1 MAKTGDKQCTALLS
15 GLGFKS
21 EGRQTWTHW
30 RWASPQEDKG
40 PPPRATG
47 SNRLVMPWSIE
58 SFELAER
65 KGGLAVHRIAA
76 CLDRQA
82 FRSNLGILTKR
93 YFGVRTTSEIV
104 EGRDGELWCLF
115 EFQRPGSRDRDGG
128 HETVREDA
136 SPFGQLPYGTGGF
149 CVRFAADGLALSVI
163 VSGFFGIGY
172 LPGDFQLL
180 PLRYIRDALG
190 LRQPE
195 AVVGEFHAASV
206 YEWTLPVYLPVLALL
221 ARGANH
227 NAVVALGAQLGVAK
241 PMADTVLIREADALR
256 VVAPADEGA
265 LAAHDLP
272 MEKASLCRVPVEV
285 LEARERVARYRE
297 IDASILAGKASRAF
311 ELLSVALQNA
321 PDSLYLMRRLALLG
335 LGSRRERLP
344 SFVEAALAAEP
355 DHELFLSYATA
366 LALDANDPHIVL
378 DRLSRLGARLTRQI
392 PGADQLKAF
401 DVVLPELLGDAW
413 LAEDPGKAEDCY
425 HRIIERRGDLPRLLR
440 KLIHVARATRRPE
453 VEVGLLNRLSRV
465 ERRKIEV
472 AKIHLRHA
480 ELRRA
485 HATGR
490 DEALELALKAL
501 RLDRSEGRAAVLAS
515 ELLVEKGKPE
525 EAIQL
530 LDGLL
535 KDGAVALT
543 QKTRARL
550 YAELARVWEKHLGR
564 PDLAETRYEQAIEHD
579 SGDVAVLKSLETI
592 YRQRRDLEKLAWL
605 LEIQFDAFEALLQ
618 GDQMRATFEEL
629 ATLYRGLL
637 SRPTRAY
644 ELYQR
649 LLANV
654 ATSPEEIDRILAW
667 RDVEIDW
674 RDLYNRLA
682 IKLPSLS
689 RGEHRAQYLCRLAE
703 LCRERLDDAPA
714 AQRHLLS
721 ALEDGWIDANGFR
734 FLVETLGAA
743 SDYAQLASC
752 YELRIDQV
760 GPALRRELLLEML
773 QIPQVLTDARR
784 DQIALAAY
792 LLDPSQQGVIHQR
805 FRRYQQLDDVDG
817 LRKLIA
823 LLLSEKGVPAVS
835 RSLWMRAAVEA
846 AAAFEAESRFALMDE
861 LFRKL
866 LEAGEDERATLG
878 DAITSL
884 RDSKDSGRLY
894 YFVTRLLKIGVLP
907 PLDERAVLR
916 LLSGHDLDLA
926 LYHQLMSLGST
937 KPEVAAV
944 HARTAAALYAKRDK
958 QEANTEAM
966 LARLC
971 TLVPCAEDD
980 LVQLTHL
987 VGMTGNYAAMARALQ
1002 KQADFEDEKGRKFR
1016 LLDQLAQTY
1025 WKKMK
1030 DYGRARLTYVLAIKL
1045 APEPTRIK
1053 LLLAQIAGDAGDAKA
1068 ERKALADFLLD
1079 PQCVSDTL
1087 AMTAAVGR
1095 LVRLGEDRRIVQR
1108 LVSPHVEHAMQLGQ
1122 SELAGRVAQT
1132 LIDSDAASTDVF
1144 RIAFRAAV
1152 AVRNDRRAKLCWWN
1166 GLASVSDKA
1175 RAKAFMAETRQLLDR
1190 EGRKDLLIDCYQEAL
1205 EHRIGD
1211 RLGPKIKREI
1221 LIQYGALL
1229 FDSDA
1234 RRDRALSIYVEAYRG
1249 DPEDNRT
1256 WMPLYFLLLEFGS
1269 PLERLRHLTEIISK
1283 LELDPRPLKAFPIT
1297 IESLQAE
1304 LKELEA
1310 QLKEGA
1316 PSKAGEGD
1324 RGGDEDA
1331 GLPALPGDVRAGIS
1345 AQLAADADAPERF
1358 GAELADG
1365 DALPAVAGEM
1375 PGFGAPQARL
1385 SGGSGLSAVPP
1396 SGLRRALPPPPPPP
1410 PAGAIRGRYFTV
1422 VDGKVEPDAD
1432 DPVRPTPEQEGA
1444 GSGLGAQES
1453 PQGAGP
1459 VPGLLDAYEAK
1470 ATLSGS
1476 LELGLGIVDFGVQ
1489 PPTQERIVVPGAT
1502 REAGAAPSGLSI
1514 DLEALSV
1521 PGEVRGASPLEAGVL
1536 AFDLAGGHAAVA
1548 AGGFE
1553 RDQGSEVWVGA
1564 VSDGAAQPSLPLA
1577 MPEPGYGAALAARG
1591 DFLPAIDS
1599 PSPAGLAQPQ
1609 SEPSPPSPGSFAIDE
1624 ASAVLD
1630 IGLAGAMPAPASDAG
1645 LSLGSGG
1652 LLDIGALTDA
1662 PVSSVDLAMAIEAP
1676 MEEPAA
1682 VSMALA
1688 GASAAEPAPFQPA
1701 PLAPAMPAPAPAVV
1715 PSALDIENER
1725 TSVVPPIEV
1734 RAAPKPP
1741 AEPPAFS
1748 RGMPSAVHAEDTSQQ
1763 ADSGDS
1769 GINNRAAGLF
1779 AGIEGGQDDVSDW
1792 RAAVNKGDFNSD
1804 LTSRLVTQAFASE
1817 IEKHLAIQ
1825 AVALVAGNCDQLN
1838 SWHWR
1843 VWRKPDE
1850 YGYRISATERFP
1862 EELKA
1867 PALDSS
1873 LMKLVAA
1880 MGAILAK
1887 AYRQRFTLEHIG
1899 KRLEMQVPALE
1910 KLRKPM
1916 DWNGGLLKEIGM
1928 PLLANRINS
1937 KAFRAYNLA
1946 GLEHEIFYEGAA
1958 RSFYIDETYFRKV
1971 PPSHLFHRLSG
1982 MMWAVHARYFVPL
1995 ALHPHKQFLPVM
2007 QEAHQNFGSHGLSR
2021 LRSRLAGKTRL
2032 SKVFAEADTR
2042 EIRSLYEKTGMP
2054 TEEQIA
2060 QLWEAMRMHLHRVQI
2075 AETLDIVGVFESILD
2090 KDLLKPGV
2098 VRHSEI
2104 YELSPMSKPLIEFVT
2119 KLKI

>member
-1 MAKTGDKQCTALLS
+1 VAKTGDKQCAALLG
-15 GLGFKS
+15 GLGFKG

-30 RWASPQEDKG
+30 KWTSPQDKG
-40 PPPRATG
+40 PLPRGAG

-65 KGGLAVHRIAA
+65 KGGLAVHRIDA
-76 CLDRQA
+76 CLDRGA
-82 FRSNLGILTKR
+82 LRSNLGILTKR

-115 EFQRPGSRDRDGG
+115 EFQRPGSRDRDASN
-128 HETVREDA
+128 ETVREDA
-136 SPFGQLPYGTGGF
+136 SPFGQLPYGIGGF
-149 CVRFAADGLALSVI
+149 CVRFAADGLSMSVI

-172 LPGDFQLL
+172 LPGDFPQL
-180 PLRYIRDALG
+180 PLRYVRDALG

-195 AVVGEFHAASV
+195 AVAFEFHAASV

-221 ARGANH
+221 AKGANH

-256 VVAPADEGA
+256 VVAPADERA
-265 LAAHDLP
+265 LAARDLP

-297 IDASILAGKASRAF
+297 IDLSILAGKASRAL
-311 ELLSVALQNA
+311 ELLSSALQSA
-321 PDSLYLMRRLALLG
+321 PDSLYLMRRFALLG
-335 LGSRRERLP
+335 LCARRERLP

-366 LALDANDPHIVL
+366 LALDANDPRITL
-378 DRLSRLGARLTRQI
+378 ERLSRLGARLTRQI
-392 PGADQLKAF
+392 PGADQIGTF

-413 LAEDPGKAEDCY
+413 LAEDPSKAEDCY

-440 KLIHVARATRRPE
+440 KLIHVARTTRRPE

-465 ERRKIEV
+465 ERRKVEV

-535 KDGAVALT
+535 KDGAVALP

-550 YAELARVWEKHLGR
+550 YAELARVWERHLGR

-579 SGDVAVLKSLETI
+579 SGDVAVLKSLEAI
-592 YRQRRDLEKLAWL
+592 YRQRRDIEKLAWL
-605 LEIQFDAFEALLQ
+605 LEIQFDAFEALLL

-629 ATLYRGLL
+629 AALYRGVLG
-637 SRPTRAY
+637 RPSRAY

-667 RDVEIDW
+667 RDVDIDW
-674 RDLYNRLA
+674 RDLYNRLVL
-682 IKLPSLS
+682 KLPSLP

-721 ALEDGWIDANGFR
+721 ALEDGFVDTFGFR

-743 SDYAQLASC
+743 GDYAQLASC
-752 YELRIDQV
+752 YELRVEQV
-760 GPALRRELLLEML
+760 GPAQRRELLLEML
-773 QIPQVLTDARR
+773 QIPQALTDARR

-805 FRRYQQLDDVDG
+805 FRRYQQLDDIDG
-817 LRKLIA
+817 LRKLVA
-823 LLLSEKGVPAVS
+823 LILSEKGVPALS

-866 LEAGEDERATLG
+866 LDAGEEEKATLS
-878 DAITSL
+878 DAINAL
-884 RDSKDSGRLY
+884 RDSKDAGRLL
-894 YFVTRLLKIGVLP
+894 YFVTRLLKNGVLP
-907 PLDERAVLR
+907 PLNERAVLR
-916 LLSGHDLDLA
+916 LLSGHDLELA

-937 KPEVAAV
+937 KPEIAAV

-958 QEANTEAM
+958 QEVNTEAM

-980 LVQLTHL
+980 LAQLTQL
-987 VGMTGNYAAMARALQ
+987 VSVTGNYAAMARALQ

-1030 DYGRARLTYVLAIKL
+1030 DHGRARLTYVLAIKL

-1053 LLLAQIAGDAGDAKA
+1053 LLLAQIAGDAGDVKA

-1079 PQCVSDTL
+1079 PQCVNDTL

-1108 LVSPHVEHAMQLGQ
+1108 LVTPHVEHAMQIGQ

-1132 LIDSDAASTDVF
+1132 LIDNDAASTDVF

-1269 PLERLRHLTEIISK
+1269 PVERLRHLTEIISK
-1283 LELDPRPLKAFPIT
+1283 LEQDPRPLKAFPIT

-1304 LKELEA
+1304 LRELEA
-1310 QLKEGA
+1310 QLKEGVL
-1316 PSKAGEGD
+1316 SKAAEGD
-1324 RGGDEDA
+1324 ADGGGNA
-1331 GLPALPGDVRAGIS
+1331 LPALPNDVQAGVS
-1345 AQLAADADAPERF
+1345 PQLAADADMHERF
-1358 GAELADG
+1358 GVESAGET
-1365 DALPAVAGEM
+1365 ALPAVAGEM

-1385 SGGSGLSAVPP
+1385 SVGGGLSAAP
-1396 SGLRRALPPPPPPP
+1396 STSLRLAIPPPPPPP
-1410 PAGAIRGRYFTV
+1410 PPSGAIRGRYFTV

-1432 DPVRPTPEQEGA
+1432 DSGMRSTQESERSGA
-1444 GSGLGAQES
+1444 ASGLGA
-1453 PQGAGP
+1453 
-1459 VPGLLDAYEAK
+1459 YEAQ
-1470 ATLSGS
+1470 AAFPGPHGF
-1476 LELGLGIVDFGVQ
+1476 GLGVADFGEQ
-1489 PPTQERIVVPGAT
+1489 PPTQERIVVPGAM
-1502 REAGAAPSGLSI
+1502 REVEAAASGLSI
-1514 DLEALSV
+1514 DLGVLPV
-1521 PGEVRGASPLEAGVL
+1521 PGEAAAVPA
-1536 AFDLAGGHAAVA
+1536 LAGSGFALDFALDGEVA
-1548 AGGFE
+1548 ASGGLE
-1553 RDQGSEVWVGA
+1553 QGSKAGGA
-1564 VSDGAAQPSLPLA
+1564 VDEGAAQVSLRLE
-1577 MPEPGYGAALAARG
+1577 MPAPAPAYGAALMAPV
-1591 DFLPAIDS
+1591 DFLPTIDL
-1599 PSPAGLAQPQ
+1599 PSPTDPAPPGGVLPQ
-1609 SEPSPPSPGSFAIDE
+1609 SESRPPVLGSFAIDE

-1630 IGLAGAMPAPASDAG
+1630 IGLAGA
-1645 LSLGSGG
+1645 LS
-1652 LLDIGALTDA
+1652 
-1662 PVSSVDLAMAIEAP
+1662 
-1676 MEEPAA
+1676 
-1682 VSMALA
+1682 
-1688 GASAAEPAPFQPA
+1688 ASA
-1701 PLAPAMPAPAPAVV
+1701 PAPAPASQAAPSLGAGGLLDMAEFTDGPVSSVELAMVIEAPGEERSLGREPLGVSPALAEPALATPAPVTPAPALLAGQPV
-1715 PSALDIENER
+1715 PDGESER
-1725 TSVVPPIEV
+1725 TSVIPPVEV
-1734 RAAPKPP
+1734 RGASKAP
-1741 AEPPAFS
+1741 AEPSGFS
-1748 RGMPSAVHAEDTSQQ
+1748 RSMQSSVQAEDTSQQ
-1763 ADSGDS
+1763 AESGDS

-1862 EELKA
+1862 EELRA
-1867 PALDSS
+1867 PVLDSS
-1873 LMKLVAA
+1873 LMKLVTA

-1887 AYRQRFTLEHIG
+1887 AYRERFTLEHIA

-1958 RSFYIDETYFRKV
+1958 RSFYIDETYFRRV

-2007 QEAHQNFGSHGLSR
+2007 QEVHQNFGSHGLSR
-2021 LRSRLAGKTRL
+2021 LRSRLTGKTRL
-2032 SKVFAEADTR
+2032 AKIFATADTR

-2054 TEEQIA
+2054 TEEQIG
-2060 QLWEAMRMHLHRVQI
+2060 QLWDAMRMHLHRVQI

-2090 KDLLKPGV
+2090 KDLLKSGV

-2119 KLKI
+2119 KLNI